1 MIFVM
6 IREKRDKYPDGRPSG
21 DPWIIDIF
29 GNASRSFSSLDE
41 ANKFIRSMITNECEF
56 LKNRSKEVRATDN
69 MILHSN
75 HYGSHVIEFKAVN
88 VSIIE

>member
-6 IREKRDKYPDGRPSG
+6 IRDKRNKYPDGRPSD
-21 DPWIIDIF
+21 DPWMIHIM
-29 GNASRSFSSLDE
+29 GNMTAPFSSLDE
-41 ANKFIRSMITNECEF
+41 ANKFIRSYITTECEF
-56 LKNRSKEVRATDN
+56 LKNRSREVRATDN

-75 HYGSHVIEFKAVN
+75 QFGSHVIEFKVVN